1 MSKSISGGLG
11 AINLTIQ
18 ELRLIDGKFT
28 DLTATNGTISNQL
41 NGNDATFTGTIST
54 NNFSVSGTFSVS
66 NLTVSGLI
74 DAYKLDVEN
83 ELKYKTEDTDN
94 RYIRKSGSTNE
105 TITGT
110 KTFSNNVICNSSV
123 ATNELKGLNDVSIY
137 ARAGS
142 DFAYAEKLKINV
154 TNSTFYNDVIIGTA
168 TNNENL
174 TVYGTGIYSGGL
186 VSASLGT
193 TGAITKNSVTVLN
206 QTESDARY
214 IQQGSTDFNITNLTA
229 SGFVK
234 ISNTLNESSSSSSR
248 PLLFLNAD
256 NKIAVNS
263 NLSFVAS
270 TAKINAS
277 SISVTGN
284 IEGNNIK
291 LNSMVSPST
300 GTSVEYPLIFH
311 GFNNHLQ
318 KASSGLT
325 YNNSSNTLTVENIE
339 ATLNTSN
346 IRTLSNGK
354 IEFDSGTIEDHGS
367 DVYLGFK
374 SSGNSLTAYNIALW
388 NDGHVRFVSS
398 GSSGFRFYMAST
410 QGGSTVV
417 EEVFRINNSDI
428 KIVRPLLIDDAT
440 ALTSPDTTTDTEH
453 KLIFSG
459 ENGYVQKASNTLTYN
474 NSNDTLT
481 CTRYVGS
488 HLTISGQLSFNP
500 SNSTISRQQRILFY
514 DVTDDYTKSSD
525 ILTYN
530 PSSKI
535 LTVGNINVTES
546 QIEIPNPVD
555 IGTANRDCH
564 VMIHDGATGGGGD
577 NVLKI
582 ANTKLTY
589 NGSSNGVLSC
599 PNLRITAMG
608 TYTADQDR
616 NIPYLNNINKLCK
629 SSNFTFNGSSETLS
643 CPNLNIATELKY
655 KNEDIDSRYIQ
666 TGVDK
671 VITNKYTFTKLNL
684 GALPINYS
692 ECIECLDAFNMVN
705 SYDSANFSNS
715 SVAGNWGASATQN
728 DMYMSF
734 KFNDA
739 LVTQKMYSPTYHT
752 QTYAKWLWETD
763 LTAQGGSPITYV
775 INTAFFGKYF
785 YLYTNNIDTTLNG
798 SAWRLNLSLRFRN
811 NSTNRIAPS
820 VVLVKELAN
829 GFKWEYQLSEH
840 TGYIRASLARF
851 STIECNHILDNVLP
865 TDKYYFKLI
874 CARAGNTTF
883 QSILTPNEWRIQYF
897 KQSFKYLGNLE
908 RSTVTNPRN
917 QDLNPSGG
925 GG

>member
-11 AINLTIQ
+11 AVNLTIQ

-28 DLTATNGTISNQL
+28 DLTASNGTISNQL

-54 NNFSVSGTFSVS
+54 NNFSVTGTFSLS

-83 ELKYKTEDTDN
+83 ELKYKTEDTDD
-94 RYIRKSGSTNE
+94 RYIRKSGSVNE

-110 KTFSNNVICNSSV
+110 KTFSSIICNTSV

-154 TNSTFYNDVIIGTA
+154 TNSTFYNDVIIGSA
-168 TNNENL
+168 TNNESI
-174 TVYGTGIYSGGL
+174 TVYGNGVYNGGL
-186 VSASLGT
+186 VSSSVST
-193 TGAITKNSVTVLN
+193 TGAITKNSINVLN
-206 QTESDARY
+206 QAESDARY
-214 IQQGSTDFNITNLTA
+214 FQLTTTDFSITNMTA
-229 SGFVK
+229 SGFLK
-234 ISNTLNESSSSSSR
+234 LTNTINEATINTQQ

-263 NLSFVAS
+263 NLSFVPS

-277 SISVTGN
+277 SLSVTAN

-300 GTSVEYPLIFH
+300 GASVEYPLLFH
-311 GFNNHLQ
+311 GFNNHIQ

-325 YNNSSNTLTVENIE
+325 YNNSNNTLSVDNLQ
-339 ATLNTSN
+339 ATLNTTN
-346 IRTLSNGK
+346 VRCLSDGK
-354 IEFDSGTIEDHGS
+354 IEFDSGIIADHQT
-367 DVYLGFK
+367 DAYLGIK
-374 SSGNSLTAYNIALW
+374 SSGNNLTEYSTAYW
-388 NDGHVRFVSS
+388 GDGHIRFHALGAGYRFFMVGTVS
-398 GSSGFRFYMAST
+398 
-410 QGGSTVV
+410 GSTVV

-428 KIVRPLLIDDAT
+428 KIVRPLLIDST

-453 KLIFSG
+453 KLVFSG
-459 ENGYVQKASNTLTYN
+459 ENGYIQKSTNTLSFN
-474 NSNDTLT
+474 NSNDTIT
-481 CTRYVGS
+481 CNNYAGNAIT
-488 HLTISGQLSFNP
+488 L
-500 SNSTISRQQRILFY
+500 SNSIA
-514 DVTDDYTKSSD
+514 
-525 ILTYN
+525 LTN
-530 PSSKI
+530 
-535 LTVGNINVTES
+535 T
-546 QIEIPNPVD
+546 VD
-555 IGTANRDCH
+555 IGTVNRDCYL
-564 VMIHDGATGGGGD
+564 MCHDGATGGD

-582 ANTKLTY
+582 ADNKLSY
-589 NGSSNGVLSC
+589 NGSSNGVLST

-608 TYTADQDR
+608 TYGANQDR
-616 NIPYLNNINKLCK
+616 PIPYLNNINKLVK
-629 SSNFTFNGSSETLS
+629 DSTNLTFNGSTSTLKATNIETDNIKCALTAVDS
-643 CPNLNIATELKY
+643 SVTDSFPLVILNTNSNSLKKVGTTVDGYYNQTNNEFGMTNLTIATELKY
-655 KNEDIDSRYIQ
+655 KNQDIDSRYIQ

-684 GALPINYS
+684 NALPINYS
-692 ECIECLDAFNMVN
+692 ECIECDDAFNMVN

-728 DMYMSF
+728 DIYMSF

-739 LVTQKMYSPTYHT
+739 LVGQKMYSPTYHT

-811 NSTNRIAPS
+811 NSANRVAPS
-820 VVLVKELAN
+820 VVLVKELAS
-829 GFKWEYQLSEH
+829 GFKWEFPLSEH

-851 STIECNHILDNVLP
+851 STIECNHILDDVLP

-874 CARAGNTTF
+874 CARASNTSF
-883 QSILTPNEWRIQYF
+883 QSILTPNEWRIEYF
-897 KQSFKYLGNLE
+897 KQSFTYLGNMV

>member
-11 AINLTIQ
+11 AVNLTIQ

-28 DLTATNGTISNQL
+28 DLTASNGTISNQL

-54 NNFSVSGTFSVS
+54 NNFSVTGTFSLS

-83 ELKYKTEDTDN
+83 ELKYKTEDTDD
-94 RYIRKSGSTNE
+94 RYIRKSGSVNE

-110 KTFSNNVICNSSV
+110 KTFSSIICNTSV

-168 TNNENL
+168 SNNENL

-186 VSASLGT
+186 VSSTLGT

-214 IQQGSTDFNITNLTA
+214 FQLTTTDFSITNMTA
-229 SGFVK
+229 SGFLK
-234 ISNTLNESSSSSSR
+234 LTNTINEATINTQQ

-263 NLSFVAS
+263 NLSFVPS

-284 IEGNNIK
+284 IEGNDIK
-291 LNSMVSPST
+291 LNSMASPST
-300 GTSVEYPLIFH
+300 VTSVEYPLLFH
-311 GFNNHLQ
+311 GFNNHIQ

-325 YNNSSNTLTVENIE
+325 YNNSNNTLSVENIQ
-339 ATLNTSN
+339 ATLNTTNVRCNSDGL
-346 IRTLSNGK
+346 IQ
-354 IEFDSGTIEDHGS
+354 FDSGTISDHQT
-367 DVYLGFK
+367 DAYLGFK
-374 SSGNSLTAYNIALW
+374 SIGNTLTGYNIGLW
-388 NDGHVRFVSS
+388 GDGHIRFNALNA
-398 GSSGFRFYMAST
+398 GYRFYMART
-410 QGGSTVV
+410 QNGATVV
-417 EEVFRINNSDI
+417 EQVFRINNSDI
-428 KIVRPLLIDDAT
+428 LLERPLLLNSSS
-440 ALTSPDTTTDTEH
+440 LTSPDTTSVEY
-453 KLIFSG
+453 KLLFSG
-459 ENGYVQKASNTLTYN
+459 ENGYVQASSSLTYN
-474 NSNDTLT
+474 NSNGGITCNDLILNGDITINTATLSSDDRNQNILFHDNDASDKRIKEHNAFHFNPLTETLT
-481 CTRYVGS
+481 CPN
-488 HLTISGQLSFNP
+488 ISGNCDSIISVSKSDNTPFPIAFHDTTSNKVCVDSSP
-500 SNSTISRQQRILFY
+500 SNF
-514 DVTDDYTKSSD
+514 
-525 ILTYN
+525 TYN
-530 PSSKI
+530 PS
-535 LTVGNINVTES
+535 
-546 QIEIPNPVD
+546 
-555 IGTANRDCH
+555 AN
-564 VMIHDGATGGGGD
+564 
-577 NVLKI
+577 
-582 ANTKLTY
+582 
-589 NGSSNGVLSC
+589 SLSV
-599 PNLRITAMG
+599 
-608 TYTADQDR
+608 R
-616 NIPYLNNINKLCK
+616 NIDAVI
-629 SSNFTFNGSSETLS
+629 
-643 CPNLNIATELKY
+643 ELKY
-655 KNEDIDSRYIQ
+655 KNQDIDSRYIQ

-684 GALPINYS
+684 NALPINYS
-692 ECIECLDAFNMVN
+692 ECIECTDAFNMVN

-728 DMYMSF
+728 DIYMSL
-734 KFNDA
+734 KFNDI
-739 LVTQKMYSPTYHT
+739 LVGQKMYSPSYHT

-763 LTAQGGSPITYV
+763 LTAQSGSPITYV

-798 SAWRLNLSLRFRN
+798 SAWQLNLSLRFRN
-811 NSTNRIAPS
+811 NSANRVAPS
-820 VVLVKELAN
+820 VVLVKELAS
-829 GFKWEYQLSEH
+829 GFKWEFPLSEH

-851 STIECNHILDNVLP
+851 STIECKHILDNVLP

-874 CARAGNTTF
+874 CARAGNTSF
-883 QSILTPNEWRIQYF
+883 ESILTPNEWRIQYF
-897 KQSFKYLGNLE
+897 KQSFTYLGNLE
-908 RSTVTNPRN
+908 RTTVTNPRN